1 MSSTPND
8 TAQPAAPVTAPTP
21 STAPRRAVLLVEDD
35 RAIRRYLEVILQR
48 AGYEVTAAADGL
60 EGMKA
65 ALSSAFD
72 AVVTDAIMPHL
83 NGYELCRFIRRHPKM
98 SQLPVILL
106 SGVERADSSHEEEM
120 RADVY
125 LSKPVRPEELTGSIA
140 RLLLKAA

>member
-8 TAQPAAPVTAPTP
+8 TARPSAPVIAPNT
-21 STAPRRAVLLVEDD
+21 STDTRRAVLLVEDD

-65 ALSSAFD
+65 ALSSSFD

-83 NGYELCRFIRRHPKM
+83 NGYELCRFIRRHPKL
-98 SQLPVILL
+98 SATPVVLL
-106 SGVERADSSHEEEM
+106 SGTDHDAHASASDAQ
-120 RADVY
+120 ADVY
-125 LSKPVRPEELTGSIA
+125 LSKPVRPEELTGCVA
-140 RLLLKAA
+140 RLVARD